1 MPLFQLTGIAEPV
14 TNRGTLAEEP
24 ISSTT
29 ASVTDEAGLSDT
41 SSPYISCKYASI
53 SRTLTRHVYSDR
65 IRSSNPLHRVWCLTM
80 RAHIVTIRTDP
91 LPRRHAKHS
100 NGQLIHGAGTG

>member
-1 MPLFQLTGIAEPV
+1 MRFFQRAGTAEPV
-14 TNRGTLAEEP
+14 TNRGTLANKP

-29 ASVTDEAGLSDT
+29 ASVADEAGLSDT

-53 SRTLTRHVYSDR
+53 SRTIMPRVYSDR
-65 IRSSNPLHRVWCLTM
+65 IRSSNPLHRVCCLTM

-91 LPRRHAKHS
+91 LAA
-100 NGQLIHGAGTG
+100 QAC